1 MTAAAERVH
10 RHRIFEHRPLAL
22 FASAGDAER
31 RRRPAD
37 VATWVVASLLVV
49 LGNRQRTDP
58 TPVGD
63 NLSRLLRELPDW
75 SKTLLGAFFIFAA
88 GYVVFVIVMALVAR
102 DRPGLVRDLL
112 VAGGAALL
120 VSSLL
125 GRAATGTWPA
135 LEGAIDGSAPRF
147 PVLRIAIVTAIAVTA
162 SPHVVRPVR
171 RLGLVAIIG
180 AALAAIALDL
190 GALSGVLAGFGVGL
204 GVAAT
209 VRLIWGSPA
218 GAPSLYRVR
227 SALATR
233 GIEVGEFSELR
244 SERGVVRLSCTDAG
258 GRALEVKV
266 YGRDAAD
273 TQLAA
278 KAWRFFWYRSGGT
291 SLTVTR
297 EQQVEHETLVTLLAQ
312 RAGVATADV
321 VATLSTASGDKLL
334 VTEAAGSEDLP
345 LAPEYLEPM
354 WTSLDALRTARI
366 SHGQID
372 ATHVRPV
379 SVDAVAVVDWSM
391 ATVEAP
397 AEQIE
402 RDIAAAM
409 VVTATVA
416 GNDRAVELAMAHA
429 GEEHVIPAISYLQKA
444 ALTADLRRSAKGAGV
459 NLDALRDAAA
469 QHAGKPAPELV
480 KLQRVKWT
488 SLLMT
493 ALLVTAIWFIIG
505 KIADI
510 GWDVILEAFKN
521 ATWGWIVVALF
532 VGQLPRVADAISVL
546 GACDQRLAFG
556 PVVALQMS
564 ISFINLAVPST
575 AARVALT
582 VRFYQKQGVAV
593 AKALT
598 FGALDSVSLFLT
610 QLAILIVTVGFGL
623 TSLDFSAQRDEA
635 GLGTGLKL
643 AIAAIVAILVGIV
656 VVLAVRRLRTWVFH
670 QIAQAFDA
678 LKGLGSIRRWGPL
691 FGGNLLSQVLF
702 ATTLGICVLAFGH
715 HVSLVNLLAINV
727 LTSFFAG
734 LMPVPGGIG
743 VTEGALTAGLV
754 AAGVPEAAAL
764 SAVLVYR
771 ILTYYLPP
779 AWGFFTMRWL
789 EKHDYL

>member
-1 MTAAAERVH
+1 M
-10 RHRIFEHRPLAL
+10 FEHRPLAL

-37 VATWVVASLLVV
+37 VATWVVALLLIVA
-49 LGNRQRTDP
+49 GNRQRTDP
-58 TPVGD
+58 TPVGN
-63 NLSRLLRELPDW
+63 NLSQLLRELPDW
-75 SKTLLGAFFIFAA
+75 SKTLLGAFFMFAA
-88 GYVVFVIVMALVAR
+88 GYVVFVIVMAVIAR

-112 VAGGAALL
+112 VAGGAATL
-120 VSSLL
+120 VGPLV
-125 GRAATGTWPA
+125 GRALTGTWPV
-135 LEGAIDGSAPRF
+135 LEGAINGSTPRF
-147 PVLRIAIVTAIAVTA
+147 PVLRIAIVTAVVMTA

-227 SALATR
+227 AALATH
-233 GIEVGEFSELR
+233 GIEAGKFTELR
-244 SERGVVRLSCTDAG
+244 SERGVVRLSCADAE
-258 GRALEVKV
+258 GRTLEVKV

-273 TQLAA
+273 TQLVA
-278 KAWRFFWYRSGGT
+278 KAWRFLWYRSGGA

-297 EQQVEHETLVTLLAQ
+297 TQQVEHETLVTLLAL

-334 VTEAAGSEDLP
+334 VTEAAGDDDAP
-345 LAPEYLEPM
+345 LGPEHLESL
-354 WTSLDALRTARI
+354 WTGLDALRAARI

-372 ATHVRPV
+372 AAHVRPV
-379 SVDAVAVVDWSM
+379 SVDAAEVVDWSM
-391 ATVEAP
+391 ATVEAS

-402 RDIAAAM
+402 RDVAAAM
-409 VVTATVA
+409 VITATVA

-429 GEEHVIPAISYLQKA
+429 GEQLVIPAISYLQKA
-444 ALTADLRRSAKGAGV
+444 ALTADLRRSAKAAGV
-459 NLDALRDAAA
+459 NLDSLREAAA
-469 QHAGKPAPELV
+469 QRAGEPVPELV

-488 SLLMT
+488 SVVMT
-493 ALLVTAIWFIIG
+493 GFMVAAIWFVIG

-510 GWDVILEAFKN
+510 GWNTILDAFKE
-521 ATWGWIVVALF
+521 ATWGWIVVALV
-532 VGQLPRVADAISVL
+532 VGQMPRLADAISVL
-546 GACDQRLAFG
+546 GACDQPLAFG

-582 VRFYQKQGVAV
+582 VRFYQKQGVAA

-598 FGALDSVSLFLT
+598 FGALDSVSLFFT

-623 TSLDFSAQRDEA
+623 TSLDFSAGPDEA
-635 GLGTGLKL
+635 GLGAGLKL
-643 AIAAIVAILVGIV
+643 AIAAIVGILIGII

-670 QIAQAFDA
+670 QLSQAFDA

-691 FGGNLLSQVLF
+691 FGGNLLSQVMF
-702 ATTLGICVLAFGH
+702 ATTLGICVLAFGY

-727 LTSFFAG
+727 LVSFFAG

-771 ILTYYLPP
+771 IFTYYLPP

-789 EKHDYL
+789 ETHDYL